1 MENESILIMERAH
14 ESGERLVQ
22 TLIMDRPL
30 RRVGILRVRV
40 RAGLGQ
46 VRGDAE
52 RAGREEDVQNMMGVW
67 RPQCSGGV
75 TSSLESH

>member
-1 MENESILIMERAH
+1 MPWP
-14 ESGERLVQ
+14 V
-22 TLIMDRPL
+22 
-30 RRVGILRVRV
+30 VGLRVRV
-40 RAGLGQ
+40 HAGLGQ

-75 TSSLESH
+75 TSSLELH